1 MNTHK
6 VAVGLEQV
14 RVELDAWRGQR
25 RKGDRIPEEVWGRA
39 ARAVRQYGLN
49 PVSRA
54 LRLDYY
60 QLKRRAGRGAAARS
74 ASPMFVELS
83 EGLAGAGPRPP
94 AARPGTEA
102 GLACI
107 VELEKGNGVR
117 MRVCVR
123 EGLAVDWGKLKEAFL
138 GA

>member
-1 MNTHK
+1 M
-6 VAVGLEQV
+6 
-14 RVELDAWRGQR
+14 
-25 RKGDRIPEEVWGRA
+25 
-39 ARAVRQYGLN
+39 N

-60 QLKRRAGRGAAARS
+60 HLKRRADRGAAARP

-83 EGLAGAGPRPP
+83 EISAGAEPQ
-94 AARPGTEA
+94 TLA
-102 GLACI
+102 GLACV

-117 MRVCVR
+117 MRICVR
-123 EGLAVDWGKLKEAFL
+123 EAVSVDWGKLTEAFL